1 MHLLFNLAG
10 TAMIYPTPA
19 IRAIPLRLAEG
30 LAGVAVRS
38 KSTAIAYVIVMFYG
52 IPALFAFLTR

>member
-1 MHLLFNLAG
+1 VHLLFNLTG
-10 TAMIYPTPA
+10 TAMIYPA
-19 IRAIPLRLAEG
+19 SAVRAIPLRLAER

-38 KSTAIAYVIVMFYG
+38 KSMAIAYVVVMFYG